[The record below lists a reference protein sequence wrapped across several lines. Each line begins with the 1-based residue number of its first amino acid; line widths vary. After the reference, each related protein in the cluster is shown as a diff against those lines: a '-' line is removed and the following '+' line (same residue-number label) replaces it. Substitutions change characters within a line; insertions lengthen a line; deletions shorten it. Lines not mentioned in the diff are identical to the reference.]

1 MSEMLYQDKVA
12 WLWRYRQALRR
23 QAELEQ
29 EVEQL
34 DSAAKRVTPMLSGMP
49 GGPGDGNALP
59 RAVETLL
66 EAKAE
71 LEAQCDIC
79 GDIRREVV
87 AAIEQVTNR
96 RDNEIL
102 RRRYILGQRWEE
114 IAVEM
119 HYKYQHICRCHRKAV
134 EKLVIECDTEKAY
147 TDTMEW

>member
-1 MSEMLYQDKVA
+1 MTYEEKVA
-12 WLWRYRQALRR
+12 WLRRYRQALRR

-49 GGPGDGNALP
+49 GGQGDGNTLP

-87 AAIEQVTNR
+87 AAIDQVTNP
-96 RDNEIL
+96 RDQEIL
-102 RRRYILGQRWEE
+102 RRRYILGQKWEQ

-119 HYKYQHICRCHRKAV
+119 ELDARWVRRLNRKSL
-134 EKLVIECDTEKAY
+134 E
-147 TDTMEW
+147 TMSMPRL

>member
-1 MSEMLYQDKVA
+1 MTYDEKVA
-12 WLWRYRQALRR
+12 WLRRYRRALRR

-34 DSAAKRVTPMLSGMP
+34 DSAAKRVAPMLSGMP
-49 GGPGDGNALP
+49 GGQGDGNALP
-59 RAVETLL
+59 RAVENLL

-87 AAIEQVTNR
+87 AAIEQVTNQ
-96 RDNEIL
+96 RDHEIL
-102 RRRYILGQRWEE
+102 RRRYILGRRWEE

-119 HYKYQHICRCHRKAV
+119 HLEYRWVTRSHHKAV
-134 EKLVIECDTEKAY
+134 DRMILTPESPI
-147 TDTMEW
+147 

>member
-1 MSEMLYQDKVA
+1 MTYEEKIA
-12 WLWRYRQALRR
+12 WLRRYREAIRR
-23 QAELEQ
+23 QVELER
-29 EVEQL
+29 EVDQL

-59 RAVETLL
+59 RAVENLL

-87 AAIEQVTNR
+87 AAIEQVKNQ

-102 RRRYILGQRWEE
+102 RRRYLLGQKWEY

-119 HYKYQHICRCHRKAV
+119 QYDYKWILKRHHATV
-134 EKLVIECDTEKAY
+134 EKLTIKSDIEK
-147 TDTMEW
+147 W

>member
-1 MSEMLYQDKVA
+1 MTYEDKVA
-12 WLWRYRQALRR
+12 WLRRYRQALRR

-59 RAVETLL
+59 RAVESLM

-71 LEAQCDIC
+71 LEAQINVCEK
-79 GDIRREVV
+79 IRREVV
-87 AAIEQVTNR
+87 AVIEQVTNP
-96 RDNEIL
+96 RDHEIL
-102 RRRYILGQRWEE
+102 RRRYLLGQRWEQ

-119 HYKYQHICRCHRKAV
+119 HYRYQHICRCHRAAV
-134 EKLVIECDTEKAY
+134 GKLVMECDIKKAY
-147 TDTMEW
+147 TVTVER

>member
-1 MSEMLYQDKVA
+1 MTYEEKVA
-12 WLWRYRQALRR
+12 WLRRYRQALRR

-59 RAVETLL
+59 RAVENLL

-87 AAIEQVTNR
+87 AAIEQVTNQ
-96 RDNEIL
+96 RDHEIL
-102 RRRYILGQRWEE
+102 RRRYIIGQKWEQ

-119 HYKYQHICRCHRKAV
+119 ELDARWVRRLHRKSL
-134 EKLVIECDTEKAY
+134 E
-147 TDTMEW
+147 TMSMPRL

>member
-1 MSEMLYQDKVA
+1 MTYEEKVA
-12 WLWRYRQALRR
+12 WLRRYRQAQRR

-59 RAVETLL
+59 RAVENLL

-87 AAIEQVTNR
+87 AAIEQVTNQ

-102 RRRYILGQRWEE
+102 RRRYLLGRKWEQIAEEMGMNDRWIRRTHHNAILNIQISDE
-114 IAVEM
+114 I
-119 HYKYQHICRCHRKAV
+119 
-134 EKLVIECDTEKAY
+134 
-147 TDTMEW
+147 

>member
-1 MSEMLYQDKVA
+1 MTYDEKVA
-12 WLWRYRQALRR
+12 WLRRYRQALRR

-49 GGPGDGNALP
+49 CGPGDGNALP
-59 RAVETLL
+59 RAVENLL

-87 AAIEQVTNR
+87 AAIEQVTNQ
-96 RDNEIL
+96 RDHEIL
-102 RRRYILGQRWEE
+102 RRRYIIGQKWEQIADSMNINERWLR
-114 IAVEM
+114 
-119 HYKYQHICRCHRKAV
+119 RCHAKAINEMNNLQEQKIQNV
-134 EKLVIECDTEKAY
+134 
-147 TDTMEW
+147 

>member
-1 MSEMLYQDKVA
+1 MTYDEKIA
-12 WLWRYRQALRR
+12 WLRRYREAIRR
-23 QAELEQ
+23 QVELER
-29 EVEQL
+29 EVDQL

-59 RAVETLL
+59 RAVENLL

-87 AAIEQVTNR
+87 AAIEQVKNQ

-102 RRRYILGQRWEE
+102 RRRYLLGQKWEY

-119 HYKYQHICRCHRKAV
+119 QYDYKWILKRHHATV
-134 EKLVIECDTEKAY
+134 EKLTIKSDIEK
-147 TDTMEW
+147 W

>member
-1 MSEMLYQDKVA
+1 MTYEEKVA
-12 WLWRYRQALRR
+12 WLRRYRQALRR

-49 GGPGDGNALP
+49 GGQGDGNALP
-59 RAVETLL
+59 RAVENLL

-87 AAIEQVTNR
+87 AAIEQVTNQ
-96 RDNEIL
+96 RDHEIL

-114 IAVEM
+114 IAAEM
-119 HYKYQHICRCHRKAV
+119 HLEYRWVRRLHKRAV
-134 EKLVIECDTEKAY
+134 GSLSIL
-147 TDTMEW
+147 